1 MKKFLLTLTMVV
13 PMLAFSQWSK
23 TNLGASKVKEGKL
36 NIEAKAFYS
45 LNTNQLKQTL
55 QNTPGRFSG
64 VSGKIITIPNAEGK
78 MEKFEVWE
86 SSNFTPV
93 LQAKFPEIRSYI
105 GIGIDDPTAY
115 LRFSLSPSKGISTMV
130 LRAGKSEFIE
140 PYTVDG
146 KYIVFDSKAHRNQ
159 GEIPFECSTP
169 ETSALTHSSEGVINA
184 NKSSAG
190 VFKTFRLAQSVTGEY
205 SAYHGGTLEGAMEG
219 INATMTR
226 VNGVFEKDLAIQLI
240 LIDNNEE
247 IVYLTASTD
256 PYTAPSN
263 ITTTQNQLHT
273 TLTNV
278 IGYDNFDIGHIFH
291 RSGGGGNAG
300 CIGCICDGPNPAIQS
315 KGKGTGYT
323 SPGQGGPEGDKF
335 DIDFVAHEMGHQ
347 LGGNHTLSS
356 HFEGSGVQ
364 VEPGSGSSI
373 MAYAGIVQ
381 GLNVQA
387 NSDDYFTYRSIQQIQ
402 VNLQNKPCAVN
413 TTLTN
418 ATPVVDAGQDYSIP
432 IGTAFVLRGTA
443 SDANDDALVYNWEQN
458 DSGNGATVNQ
468 NSKVNFTKAS
478 GPNFRTHPHVNE
490 PVRYLPKFE
499 YVLAEPVNQ
508 KLAYWQSKWEA
519 VSTVSR
525 VLNFSFT
532 ARDNNAEGGQTATD
546 VMKVNVRNAAG
557 PFVISNP
564 VEEQQ
569 VDLGSN
575 SMLVEWDVA
584 GTDIDPIN
592 TENVKISISTDNGAT
607 FTVVSESTP
616 NDGSETISIPEG
628 TVATEDPDSPE
639 ARIMIEAIDN
649 IYYAVSRPF
658 IFTGK
663 MSVSDLD
670 NSLTVGLYPNPNN
683 GQFTLKADKVAQGTV
698 KTTIF
703 DTSGKAVYTNSVN
716 HGGGALNQSYNV
728 KLPVGVYVVAIET
741 TEGKTTEKLIIK

>member
-1 MKKFLLTLTMVV
+1 MKKLLLTLTMVV
-13 PMLAFSQWSK
+13 PLLGFAQWSK
-23 TNLGASKVKEGKL
+23 TNLGASQVKEGKL
-36 NIEAKAFYS
+36 NVEAKAFYS
-45 LNTNQLKQTL
+45 LNANQLKQTL
-55 QNTPGRFSG
+55 QNTPERFSG
-64 VSGKIITIPNAEGK
+64 VSGKIISIPNVDGK

-105 GIGIDDPTAY
+105 GIGIDDPKAY

-146 KYIVFDSKAHRNQ
+146 KYIVFDSKTHRNQ

-169 ETSALTHSSEGVINA
+169 ETSALANSSEELVGA

-226 VNGVFEKDLAIQLI
+226 VNGVFEKDLALRLI
-240 LIDNNEE
+240 LVDNNDEV
-247 IVYLTASTD
+247 VYLNASSD
-256 PYTAPSN
+256 PYTSPSN
-263 ITTTQNQLHT
+263 IGTTQGQLQT
-273 TLTNV
+273 TLDNV
-278 IGYDNFDIGHIFH
+278 IGAANYDIGHIFH
-291 RSGGGGNAG
+291 RSGGGGSAG
-300 CIGCICDGPNPAIQS
+300 CIGCICVNGS
-315 KGKGTGYT
+315 KGRGYT

-356 HFEGSGVQ
+356 HFEGTNVQ

-381 GLNVQA
+381 PQNLNVQA
-387 NSDDYFTYRSIQQIQ
+387 NSDDYFTYRSVQQIQ

-443 SDANDDALVYNWEQN
+443 SDTNDDALVYNWEQN
-458 DSGNGATVNQ
+458 DSGNSSTVNQ
-468 NSKVNFTKAS
+468 NSRVNFNKTL
-478 GPNFRTHPHVNE
+478 GPNFRTHPHVEE
-490 PVRYLPKFE
+490 PVRYFPKFE
-499 YVLAEPVNQ
+499 YVLETPVDQN
-508 KLAYWQSKWEA
+508 LSYWQSKWEA

-546 VMKVNVRNAAG
+546 VMRVNVRNAAG

-564 VEEQQ
+564 VEEQE
-569 VDLGSN
+569 VDLGTN

-592 TENVKISISTDNGAT
+592 TENVKISISTDNGAS

-616 NDGSETISIPEG
+616 NDGSETITIPEG

-658 IFTGK
+658 IFTGT

-670 NSLTVGLYPNPNN
+670 NSLAVGLYPNPNN
-683 GQFTLKADKVAQGTV
+683 GQFTLKADKIAKGNV

-703 DTSGKAVYTNSVN
+703 DISGKAVYNNSVN
-716 HGGGALNQSYNV
+716 HTGGALNQSYSV
-728 KLPVGVYVVAIET
+728 KLPAGVYVVVIET